1 MRLHRISLK
10 NFRGV
15 ESHEV
20 ALAPSGI
27 TVIEGDNGVGKTSLI
42 DAVWLMFDNFD
53 TSTSYNVRRNRPE
66 GRDADPEVEVD
77 VSLGNCRMTYRKR
90 FNSSQ
95 RRASTRLEIHEP
107 TRQTL
112 TGRDAHNEANRILG
126 DNVDIALLRAL
137 WLNQGVSLD
146 QADLSTQ
153 TSLGAALD
161 RAAGRSADGDS
172 EEPLFQRCQTEYE
185 RYFTSRGY
193 RQPVQQVID
202 RHKAAVAEVEIL
214 TKSIAELDD
223 KNDECER
230 LDKDI
235 ERLKSRLSER
245 FETLE
250 NLESRHA
257 EVTRVSQEVDGL
269 KTELALAQE
278 RLERAE
284 SDRERR
290 MEDVK
295 AIAKSQHELDGF
307 NLAAQSL
314 DSQVKDA
321 EQALEIAQDEV
332 ETARDALN
340 ASRRLLDLRRADH
353 AHLLESAGVDGMAA
367 RLETAKQSSENA
379 RAAQSFLNDCRIT
392 DSLLAR
398 IEDAERKI
406 LINRARLD
414 SEGASVEIVSH
425 AAQQIVLDGEPTDV
439 ADGQRIQKTGLH
451 NYAFSVPGVVDVTV
465 SAGQGS
471 QQLATDLAALES
483 DLAGLLQSASV
494 ADVNAA
500 RQLNQQRIRTQ
511 DDLERERGAI
521 RQALGDS
528 SIPDLENQIAQ
539 TRERA
544 DRYLADRDS
553 DIPMP
558 ADANAA
564 GEDAR
569 QAERLVSDKQAAFNA
584 AESRGASA
592 REAYDAI
599 RSKQVEL
606 NANIKIASDRLES
619 DKQSLESARE
629 TETDEAIE
637 ERVKSLSKAAADADA
652 LLSKAKSQLAGMD
665 PVGLKARLET
675 AGNIVKSLETQ
686 IRERGEEL
694 RDARAFLN
702 ARGED
707 GLHDE
712 LDRAKSELERAEREK
727 IGVESRAAAAK
738 LLYETISRRRDETRA
753 RYQAP
758 FREKIESL
766 GKVVF
771 GDGFSVELDD
781 DLRVKNATLRDAPL
795 EFIRHSTGEREQIG
809 LLSRLAC
816 AAIVSEDGGVPLVLD
831 DALGWSDPTRLADI
845 GAALNMG
852 ARDCQVIALTCMPDR
867 YSQVGAEKTIRL
879 TR

>member
-20 ALAPSGI
+20 ELAPSGI
-27 TVIEGDNGVGKTSLI
+27 TVIQGDNGVGKTSLI
-42 DAVWLMFDNFD
+42 EAFELIFRYPHDSRSRAVLDNQ
-53 TSTSYNVRRNRPE
+53 PL
-66 GRDADPEVEVD
+66 GRDVGVEIEVE
-77 VSLGNCRMTYRKR
+77 VSLGNYRMTYAKSYVRSR
-90 FNSSQ
+90 
-95 RRASTRLEIHEP
+95 STTLQIHEP
-107 TRQTL
+107 APETL
-112 TGRDAHNEANRILG
+112 TGRQAHDRAGQILNQ
-126 DNVDIALLRAL
+126 NVDTALLWAL

-146 QADLSTQ
+146 QADLSEQ

-202 RHKAAVAEVEIL
+202 RHKAAVVKVESL

-230 LDKDI
+230 LVKDI
-235 ERLKSRLSER
+235 ARLESRLSEQSK
-245 FETLE
+245 TLE
-250 NLESRHA
+250 GLELRQS
-257 EVTRVSQEVDGL
+257 EVTRVSQQVDGL
-269 KTELALAQE
+269 RTELTLAKE
-278 RLERAE
+278 RLERAK
-284 SDRERR
+284 SDRDRR
-290 MEDVK
+290 RSEAK
-295 AIAKSQHELDGF
+295 AIAKSQDELDGF
-307 NLAAQSL
+307 NLTAQAL
-314 DSQVKDA
+314 GSQVADA
-321 EQALEIAQDEV
+321 AKALETAQGE
-332 ETARDALN
+332 EKSARDALN
-340 ASRRLLDLRRADH
+340 ASRRLFNLRQADH
-353 AHLLESAGVDGMAA
+353 THLLESAGVPGLES
-367 RLETAKQSSENA
+367 RLENA
-379 RAAQSFLNDCRIT
+379 NESLKKMRAAQSFLNDCRIT
-392 DSLLAR
+392 DALLEQ
-398 IEDAERKI
+398 IEEKEREI
-406 LINRARLD
+406 LVSRARLD
-414 SEGASVEIVSH
+414 SEGASVEIVSR

-439 ADGQRIQKTGLH
+439 SDGQRVERSAQPRL
-451 NYAFSVPGVVDVTV
+451 AFSIPGVIDVTV

-483 DLAGLLQSASV
+483 DLTGLLESAGV
-494 ADVNAA
+494 DDANAA

-511 DDLERERGAI
+511 DDLKRERGAI

-564 GEDAR
+564 GEEAR
-569 QAERLVSDKQAAFNA
+569 QAERQVSEKQAAFNA

-712 LDRAKSELERAEREK
+712 LDRAKSDLERAEREK

-738 LLYETISRRRDETRA
+738 LLYATISRRRDETRA

-771 GDGFSVELDD
+771 GPVFSVELDD
-781 DLRVKNATLRDAPL
+781 DLRVKNAALRDAPL
-795 EFIRHSTGEREQIG
+795 EFDRHSTGEREQIG
-809 LLSRLAC
+809 LISRLAC
-816 AAIVSEDGGVPLVLD
+816 ASIVSEDGGVPLVLD

>member
-20 ALAPSGI
+20 ELAPSGI

-42 DAVWLMFDNFD
+42 EAVKLIFQYPDSSNHRD
-53 TSTSYNVRRNRPE
+53 VRMNRPLGSVE
-66 GRDADPEVEVD
+66 GSEIEVEV
-77 VSLGNCRMTYRKR
+77 SLGTYRMTYWKR
-90 FNSSQ
+90 YHIRSN
-95 RRASTRLEIHEP
+95 ARLEIHEP
-107 TRQTL
+107 RREVL
-112 TGRDAHNEANRILG
+112 TGRQAHDKAKEILNQ
-126 DNVDIALLRAL
+126 NVDTALLWAL

-146 QADLSTQ
+146 QADLSEQ

-161 RAAGRSADGDS
+161 RAAGRSADGDA
-172 EEPLFQRCQTEYE
+172 EEPLFQRCQSEYE
-185 RYFTSRGY
+185 RYFRADGKY
-193 RQPVQQVID
+193 RQPVQSVID
-202 RHKAAVAEVEIL
+202 RYDAAIVKVESL

-230 LDKDI
+230 LVKDI
-235 ERLKSRLSER
+235 ARLESRLSEQSK
-245 FETLE
+245 TLE
-250 NLESRHA
+250 GLELRQS
-257 EVTRVSQEVDGL
+257 EVTRVSQQVDGL
-269 KTELALAQE
+269 RTELTLAKE
-278 RLERAE
+278 RLERAK
-284 SDRERR
+284 SDRDRR
-290 MEDVK
+290 RSEAK
-295 AIAKSQHELDGF
+295 AIAKSQDELDGF
-307 NLAAQSL
+307 NLTAQSL

-321 EQALEIAQDEV
+321 EKALESAQIQVDS
-332 ETARDALN
+332 ARAALN
-340 ASRRLLDLRRADH
+340 ASRRLLDHRRGDH
-353 AHLLESAGVDGMAA
+353 AHLLESAGVADLET

-392 DSLLAR
+392 DALLEQ

-406 LINRARLD
+406 LVSRARLD
-414 SEGASVEIVSH
+414 SEGASVEIVSRV
-425 AAQQIVLDGEPTDV
+425 AQQIVLDGEPTDV
-439 ADGQRIQKTGLH
+439 SDGQRVERSAQPRL
-451 NYAFSVPGVVDVTV
+451 AFSIPGVIDVTV

-483 DLAGLLQSASV
+483 DLTGLLESAG
-494 ADVNAA
+494 ADDASAA
-500 RQLNQQRIRTQ
+500 RQLNQRRIRTQ
-511 DDLERERGAI
+511 DDLKRERGAI

-564 GEDAR
+564 GEEAR
-569 QAERLVSDKQAAFNA
+569 QAERQVSEKQAAFNA

-606 NANIKIASDRLES
+606 NANIKITSDRLES

-637 ERVKSLSKAAADADA
+637 ERVKSLSKAAADANA
-652 LLSKAKSQLAGMD
+652 LLSKAKSQLAEMD
-665 PVGLKARLET
+665 PDGLKARLET

-771 GDGFSVELDD
+771 GPGFSVELDD

-845 GAALNMG
+845 GYALNMG

>member
-20 ALAPSGI
+20 ELAPSGI

-42 DAVWLMFDNFD
+42 EAVKLIFQYPDS
-53 TSTSYNVRRNRPE
+53 STHRDVRMNRPLGSVE
-66 GRDADPEVEVD
+66 GSEIEID
-77 VSLGNCRMTYRKR
+77 VSLGSYRMTYWKR
-90 FNSSQ
+90 YHIRSS
-95 RRASTRLEIHEP
+95 ARLEIHEP
-107 TRQTL
+107 RREVLDGRQ
-112 TGRDAHNEANRILG
+112 AHDRAKEILNQ
-126 DNVDIALLRAL
+126 NVDTALLWAL

-161 RAAGRSADGDS
+161 RAAGRSADGDA
-172 EEPLFQRCQTEYE
+172 EEPLFQRCQSEYE
-185 RYFTSRGY
+185 RYFRADGKY
-193 RQPVQQVID
+193 RQPVQSVID
-202 RHKAAVAEVEIL
+202 RYDAAIVKVESL

-230 LDKDI
+230 LVKDI
-235 ERLKSRLSER
+235 ARLESRLSEQSK
-245 FETLE
+245 TLE
-250 NLESRHA
+250 GLELRQS
-257 EVTRVSQEVDGL
+257 EVTRVSQQVDGL
-269 KTELALAQE
+269 RTELTLAKE
-278 RLERAE
+278 RLERAK
-284 SDRERR
+284 SDRDRR
-290 MEDVK
+290 RSEAK
-295 AIAKSQHELDGF
+295 AIAKSQDELDGF
-307 NLAAQSL
+307 NLTAQSL

-321 EQALEIAQDEV
+321 EKALESAQIQV
-332 ETARDALN
+332 ESARVALN
-340 ASRRLLDLRRADH
+340 ASQRLLDLRRADH
-353 AHLLESAGVDGMAA
+353 THLLESAGVDGLES

-392 DSLLAR
+392 DPLLTQ
-398 IEDAERKI
+398 IEDAERNI
-406 LINRARLD
+406 LVNRARLD
-414 SEGASVEIVSH
+414 SEGASVEIVSR
-425 AAQQIVLDGEPTDV
+425 AAQQIVLDGEAADV
-439 ADGQRIQKTGLH
+439 ADGQRIEKTGLH
-451 NYAFSVPGVVDVTV
+451 SLAFSVPGVIEVAI

-483 DLAGLLQSASV
+483 DLAALLESAG
-494 ADVNAA
+494 ADDVKAA
-500 RQLNQQRIRTQ
+500 RQLNQRRIREEG
-511 DDLERERGAI
+511 DLERERRAL
-521 RQALGDS
+521 RQVLDDS

-544 DRYLADRDS
+544 DRYLANRDS
-553 DIPMP
+553 DVPMP
-558 ADANAA
+558 ANTNAA
-564 GEDAR
+564 GEAAR
-569 QAERLVSDKQAAFNA
+569 QAERQASEKQTAFDR
-584 AESRGASA
+584 AENDAKSA
-592 REAYDAI
+592 RGDFDAI

-619 DKQSLESARE
+619 DKQSLENARE
-629 TETDEAIE
+629 TETDAAIE
-637 ERVKSLSKAAADADA
+637 DKVKRLSKSATDADA
-652 LLSKAKSQLAGMD
+652 LLSNAKSQLAEMD
-665 PVGLKARLET
+665 PDGLKARLET
-675 AGNIVKSLETQ
+675 AENIVKGLETQ
-686 IRERGEEL
+686 IRERENDL

-727 IGVESRAAAAK
+727 TGVESRAAAAK

-771 GDGFSVELDD
+771 GPGFSVELDD
-781 DLRVKNATLRDAPL
+781 DLRVKNAMLRDEPL
-795 EFIRHSTGEREQIG
+795 EFDRHSTGEREQIG
-809 LLSRLAC
+809 LISRLAC
-816 AAIVSEDGGVPLVLD
+816 ASIVSEDGGVPLVLD

-845 GAALNMG
+845 GAALNTG

-867 YSQVGAEKTIRL
+867 YSQVGAERVIRL